1 MTQTPREMLVS
12 ALLSI
17 GADGL
22 VNPDGECGCPLVELD
37 PFDGCLDLDG
47 CRPARFVP
55 PDSPGADLDL
65 LQQWPDGY
73 YVAMDEGAGPE

>member
-1 MTQTPREMLVS
+1 MTQTPREMLMS

-22 VNPDGECGCPLVELD
+22 CNPSCDCGCPVSDLAPLGD
-37 PFDGCLDLDG
+37 CLDLDG

-65 LQQWPDGY
+65 LSRWPDGY
-73 YVAMDEGAGPE
+73 YVLMEGDA